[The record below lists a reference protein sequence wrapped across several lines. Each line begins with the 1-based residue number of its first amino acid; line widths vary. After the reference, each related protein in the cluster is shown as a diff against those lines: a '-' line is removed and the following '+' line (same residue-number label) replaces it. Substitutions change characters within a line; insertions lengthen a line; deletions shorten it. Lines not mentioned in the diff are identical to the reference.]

1 MIKDNTD
8 LRKEYEL
15 YLLSCLGM
23 DIDELIDTRC
33 MTFEDFVEEQGQMT
47 PKEAIE
53 ILMSDEKLAEIEYYG
68 GFEGQKKVAKLYSE
82 AFDMA
87 IEALGKQ
94 IPKKPLNQSEEY
106 DRTYGNCPCC
116 GEMVVDYPDDFRVCS
131 NCGQVI
137 DWGEEE

>member
-1 MIKDNTD
+1 
-8 LRKEYEL
+8 
-15 YLLSCLGM
+15 
-23 DIDELIDTRC
+23 
-33 MTFEDFVEEQGQMT
+33 MT

-87 IEALGKQ
+87 IEALEKQ
-94 IPKKPLNQSEEY
+94 IPKKVKKEILTSNAFTQWRKY
-106 DRTYGNCPCC
+106 NCP
-116 GEMVVDYPDDFRVCS
+116 
-131 NCGQVI
+131 NCGCFLYSGSSKPFSAQPHCYRCGQAL